1 LVYDLAVKNPGCN
14 FIYFHAKGMSH
25 NLGGRSI
32 EEITLFTKTFR
43 GWRNN
48 VKLLGRNG
56 VKIKSD
62 FSRLFWQESK
72 QRSGSFGG
80 WIWYNFWYATG
91 EYISNCQK
99 PLPAMNRYY
108 YESWLA
114 KHKTDECYIT
124 NDCKKH
130 IQNTIHSIKITF
142 TPSEAD
148 FYLSFPSKPKTT
160 PQKIVYF
167 LRSRIVAYWYISLK
181 KRFYVTAKA

>member
-56 VKIKSD
+56 VNKVGL
-62 FSRLFWQESK
+62 FRLFGRKK
-72 QRSGSFGG
+72 QAKIGEFGG

-91 EYISNCQK
+91 EYIFKLSKTITSN
-99 PLPAMNRYY
+99 
-108 YESWLA
+108 E
-114 KHKTDECYIT
+114 
-124 NDCKKH
+124 
-130 IQNTIHSIKITF
+130 
-142 TPSEAD
+142 
-148 FYLSFPSKPKTT
+148 
-160 PQKIVYF
+160 
-167 LRSRIVAYWYISLK
+167 
-181 KRFYVTAKA
+181 